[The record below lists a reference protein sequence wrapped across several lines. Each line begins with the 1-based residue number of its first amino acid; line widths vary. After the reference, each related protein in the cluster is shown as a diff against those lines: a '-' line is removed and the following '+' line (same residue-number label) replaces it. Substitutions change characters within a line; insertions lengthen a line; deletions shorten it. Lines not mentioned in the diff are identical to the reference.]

1 MRMATS
7 KGFTATVCGTRGTV
21 TIVDGTVVDLD
32 QVVGESSDGRPET
45 LAGALGGYVAEFD
58 VQTPAKHETPA
69 QETRRPRG
77 GASKT
82 DRGADAAEE

>member
-7 KGFTATVCGTRGTV
+7 KGFTATVCGTRGTIA
-21 TIVDGTVVDLD
+21 IVDGTVVDLD
-32 QVVGESSDGRPET
+32 QVVGESSDGKNET

-58 VQTPAKHETPA
+58 VHKPAKDETPA
-69 QETRRPRG
+69 HETRRRG

-82 DRGADAAEE
+82 ERGADAAEE